1 MPSPNHVKVF
11 AVTAMTLLVLGCGGG
26 SPDGD
31 RSTLSGSD
39 SAPPAEQERAGSG
52 SGAEVS
58 ATRVA
63 LPGLFSIMVELQGD
77 MARISRGLWI
87 ENFDTIAAGADAIA
101 NHPRVPQ
108 QEFQRIS
115 EVLGSDM
122 SRFGGM
128 DREVHDLAVRLAE
141 EARSGELEP
150 VLSTDVELRRGCVAC
165 HTAFRD
171 RLREAIER

>member
-1 MPSPNHVKVF
+1 MPSLNHGKIF
-11 AVTAMTLLVLGCGGG
+11 AVASMTLLALGCGDG
-26 SPDGD
+26 SSDGD
-31 RSTLSGSD
+31 GSTSPRPDSD
-39 SAPPAEQERAGSG
+39 PPAQQERGRSG
-52 SGAEVS
+52 SGAEVP

-63 LPGLFSIMVELQGD
+63 LPGLFSIMVNLQGD

-115 EVLGSDM
+115 DVLGADM

-128 DREVHDLAVRLAE
+128 DQEVHDLAVRLAE
-141 EARSGELEP
+141 EARRGEIEP
-150 VLSTDVELRRGCVAC
+150 VLSTEAELRRGCVAC